1 MLNGNWS
8 TLNLCKTE
16 KFMQMQFRPR
26 RFSWLLKAYLLT
38 IQLKSSGNA
47 RKKLVKKR
55 KYFKN
60 CTENQTSCEN
70 DIFLLYF
77 KDIQILNILVKT
89 IRLRLSRIFY
99 VHISYLLKNAI
110 YIDNMTRGRCGLHL
124 DFQNGNGALFV
135 NVCVWLERIDMT
147 LFATPAAKSSS
158 SPKVFP

>member
-1 MLNGNWS
+1 MLEKNWLKRGNI
-8 TLNLCKTE
+8 LRIVQKT
-16 KFMQMQFRPR
+16 R
-26 RFSWLLKAYLLT
+26 L
-38 IQLKSSGNA
+38 
-47 RKKLVKKR
+47 LVKMT
-55 KYFKN
+55 YF
-60 CTENQTSCEN
+60 
-70 DIFLLYF
+70 FLYF
-77 KDIQILNILVKT
+77 KDIQLLNILVKT